1 VTFRVTVFEVA
12 LPFLGITVTVTLQ
25 EPAFN
30 PLSVVPD
37 TLQNF
42 EELGTTFSDSFE
54 VENTLS
60 LANVAIDFADADLEA
75 VNLGE
80 VKAGTSKG
88 ATAGAYTGA
97 TTGVSDASALVT
109 VTVYTV
115 SDTPS

>member
-42 EELGTTFSDSFE
+42 EELGTTFSDTFE

-60 LANVAIDFADADLEA
+60 LANDAIDFADADLEA

-97 TTGVSDASALVT
+97 TGATTGVSDASALVT
-109 VTVYTV
+109 VTV
-115 SDTPS
+115 